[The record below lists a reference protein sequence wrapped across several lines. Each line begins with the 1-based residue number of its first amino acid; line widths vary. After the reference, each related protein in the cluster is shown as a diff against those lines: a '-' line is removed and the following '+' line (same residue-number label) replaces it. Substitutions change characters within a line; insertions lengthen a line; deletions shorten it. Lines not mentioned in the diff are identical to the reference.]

1 MRILPL
7 LNLLLIQF
15 TLLIGLSSIVALPV
29 NDRIRIIATIEPLAL
44 IARDIGGDLVE
55 VATIVPAFIDPH
67 VYAPKPKDRL
77 LLENADI
84 FVCVG
89 REEFL
94 GYFEDVQ
101 AIKLGWEN
109 WSSSMYIPG
118 GNPHYVWLY
127 PSNAIVIARALY
139 MTLSIIDPWREEY
152 YRYRFE
158 QFNKSISAISGWIKN
173 CKSLYRLDG
182 LKVALAGSH
191 MEPLLDYMGIEIAGI
206 LVRGERTVAPR
217 DITEFRELA
226 RSADAII
233 VHLLEYELD
242 EGRIASEISKDV
254 GVPIVVF
261 NPLPTGYEDSYIEY
275 IKIVSYGLIVSLA
288 NLKLGYFREGYHSMQ
303 YIPLLAAATF
313 ILILTITFRRY
324 RGAS

>member
-1 MRILPL
+1 MRIPL
-7 LNLLLIQF
+7 LNLLLVQLA
-15 TLLIGLSSIVALPV
+15 LLAGLSSISTLPV
-29 NDRIRIIATIEPLAL
+29 NDRVRVIATIEPLAL

-67 VYAPKPKDRL
+67 VYAPKPRDRL

-84 FVCVG
+84 FLCVG

-94 GYFEDVQ
+94 GYFEDIR

-127 PSNAIVIARALY
+127 PSNAVVIARALY
-139 MTLSIIDPWREEY
+139 VTLSTIDPRGEGY

-158 QFNKSISAISGWIKN
+158 RFNKSISAISGWIKN

-191 MEPLLDYMGIEIAGI
+191 MEPLLDYMGIEVTGI
-206 LVRGERTVAPR
+206 LIRGGRAVAPR

-242 EGRIASEISKDV
+242 EGRIASEVSRDV
-254 GVPIVVF
+254 GVPIIVF

-275 IKIVSYGLIVSLA
+275 IKIVSYGLIASLA
-288 NLKLGYFREGYHSMQ
+288 NVKLGYSREGYYSMQ
-303 YIPLLAAATF
+303 YTPLLATAIF
-313 ILILTITFRRY
+313 ILLITIIFRRY
-324 RGAS
+324 RGAG